1 MIADYSVVTLRL
13 VYFFV
18 IMYTIHRVF
27 YVYRRTDPFFVI
39 TLTLFT
45 LTAIV
50 VDTFDALVILDIWD
64 SSNEYVFRLGFLYIY
79 IHTLAHGCF
88 TSQYLQ
94 TSLTLPF
101 QFKMNTINTAE
112 EKAKPKGDMDTWNV
126 RLITEELGTSTASNE
141 QMLLESLK

>member
-1 MIADYSVVTLRL
+1 MADYSVVTLRF

-18 IMYTIHRVF
+18 ILYAMYRVF
-27 YVYRRTDPFFVI
+27 YIYRRKDPFFVI

-45 LTAIV
+45 VTAIV
-50 VDTFDALVILDIWD
+50 VDVFDALIMLDYWD
-64 SSNEYVFRLGFLYIY
+64 TSNEYVFRLGFLYIY

-101 QFKMNTINTAE
+101 QFKMNTINIAE
-112 EKAKPKGDMDTWNV
+112 EQAKPKSEMDTWNV
-126 RLITEELGTSTASNE
+126 R
-141 QMLLESLK
+141 